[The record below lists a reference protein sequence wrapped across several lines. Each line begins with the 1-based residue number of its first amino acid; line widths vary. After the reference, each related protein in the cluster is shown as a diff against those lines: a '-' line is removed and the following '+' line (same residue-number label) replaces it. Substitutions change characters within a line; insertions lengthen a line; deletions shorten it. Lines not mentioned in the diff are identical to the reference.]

1 MNVRQKSFMGSVVLS
16 VLMFASNSF
25 AVLDDAVIRSKGLPE
40 CGIQKSNLCTEHT
53 VYVRS
58 AGERGS
64 FNTGRSC
71 DPASSGWDR
80 DTSCGCSKR
89 ESVPTW
95 QVGIVT
101 QNYGYQFILGS
112 DEYVK
117 SKFFSNDEQAARAYL
132 SDLLEKKL
140 CR

>member
-1 MNVRQKSFMGSVVLS
+1 MDIRQKPLFSSVVLG

-25 AVLDDAVIRSKGLPE
+25 AVLDDATIRNKELPE
-40 CGIQKSNLCTEHT
+40 CGIQKSYLCTEHN

-71 DPASSGWDR
+71 DPATHVGDR
-80 DTSCGCSKR
+80 DAACGCSKQ

-95 QVGIVT
+95 QVGVVT
-101 QNYGYQFILGS
+101 QNYGYKFILG
-112 DEYVK
+112 DDDYVK
-117 SKFFSNDEQAARAYL
+117 SKFFRNDEQAARAYL
-132 SDLLEKKL
+132 NDLLEKKL
-140 CR
+140 CK